1 MKREFR
7 LTGKN
12 VTDKANESD
21 LPDYTLQH
29 SINLES
35 NRDGGET
42 ISIEAEDD
50 DIVEFKFD
58 DESFWMGSIGE
69 IPLLLKNDAEPG
81 SRGFDDGVMEIPSA
95 LSFGQDHRG
104 IFKQLLIKAFNV
116 FKPKG
121 DITGAVVKKSAELL
135 DNKIQ
140 PFPGLYYV
148 DSKFKTT
155 RINAPIKESDH
166 PYLLLI
172 HGTAS
177 SMEGSFG
184 KIIEFTQPGLWEN
197 INQIYGDR
205 ILALE
210 HHTLSKSPF
219 ENATD
224 IVKWLP
230 SKVKLHII
238 STSRGGLVGEVL
250 AKYCDIEKPGFLPEN
265 RELIIKDFGEE
276 SIEAFENEFKTRKIE
291 VEKFVRIACPAAGTT
306 LCSNRL
312 DLFLNV
318 IINGIGLATGGTSS
332 ALMSVCK
339 KLLADVLACKARPD
353 ILPGLYAMHPD
364 ADFIRILNHRNE
376 TIHGSLHVIAGNNKI
391 GPDLKAFIT
400 IITKLFYL
408 GKNDWVVDTKSMSR
422 GLFRKQNIGYF
433 YDEGSDVNHFSYFK
447 NTKTQLA
454 IKSVLNAQPDT
465 IAAEF
470 ESFDRTLPQN
480 ADRGLIMGNLKPK
493 EVSGSK
499 PVIILVP
506 GILGSNIAKDNEEIY
521 LDFWKIAW
529 GKMAELDVDAPN
541 VKATSLIGRF
551 YCKFAEAF
559 SDEYDV
565 AVFPYDWRLNLKGEA
580 AKLNDYVIKIL
591 QKAPG
596 KTIRFVAHSM
606 GGLVLREFISG
617 YKETTW
623 AAVSKFEDHKVVFL
637 GSPLGGSYLIPEILV
652 GKGSRL
658 KQLAGLDLLHS
669 KKTLLSVFSRYDGML
684 SLLPIDGNPHDFT
697 KMETWQEMKKNFVS
711 VDWVIPDTNAL
722 KKFTDFQKNVKEFN
736 TEIYKSKNFI
746 YVAGKSD
753 ATVNGFYYSKQSLN
767 QDKLI
772 FTATSQ
778 GDGSVTWESGIPKE
792 IKENNRVYY
801 TMVGHGD
808 LANDKSLFAG
818 IREIL
823 NIGQTS
829 LLSKTPPVNRGESD
843 VFDMP
848 EQLVEDMTQENLEKV
863 MMGATFANKEIK
875 ETFEPL
881 QIELKCGDLRYAS
894 FPILV
899 GHLKGDGIVSA
910 ESVVDNYLNNVLTRR
925 LATGN
930 YPGNIG
936 ECKYFQNPNGKP
948 LGAIIVGMGKSEK
961 LSGFQ
966 LEETVKFGV
975 IEYLCSLDKKE
986 SNQSTVG
993 ISTLLLGC
1001 AYAGLSVETA
1011 IKAIIA
1017 GIHKA
1022 NQTIK
1027 NTGQDIWP
1035 VVDKVEFVEIF
1046 EDRALQALLCLEQF
1060 KINPLIGINFEPKLQ
1075 KLIGGR
1081 KRLNFENNSDW
1092 WQRVTI
1098 QSAYHYDETNKRT
1111 HVFTFSSS
1119 MGAAREEV
1127 RKLYC
1132 SKVFIESLM
1141 KEISTRE
1148 QWDGALAKSI
1158 FELLIPNDFKM
1169 AVRNQQNLLLI
1180 LDEVTAGYPWEML
1193 QDVSVQALPLA
1204 TSVGMVRQLSTDE
1217 FRPGVNYTMDLRAL
1231 VIGNPNTQG
1240 FLPSLSGAREEAV
1253 LINTL
1258 FNDNGYET
1266 VSSNEESSSAI
1277 IKKMFSA
1284 DYRIMHLAGHGM
1296 FNPDDPDTSGMVIG
1310 PDVFLTTKEIEQLSC
1325 VPELVF
1331 INCCHLGN
1339 TNALS
1344 EEASQNRY
1352 KLAANLGTQLIKIGV
1367 KVVIAAGWAINDAAA
1382 KQFTKDFYEKM
1393 FEGATFG
1400 DALKEARKN
1409 CFESYPNSNTWGAYQ
1424 CYGDQFFTLT
1434 KDYRKS
1440 KSEKTKR
1447 YFVNEQV
1454 KLDIEN
1460 LINKIGANFSSSQK
1474 EGYLAEINSILHG
1487 IEESNISILPFNEL
1501 LAIFY
1506 NRIGD
1511 AKTSMKYFERYF
1523 ELNSSEFNMGS
1534 YVEYS
1539 ALKLNYHASQPQGAK
1554 EIKKVI
1560 TQVENLCK
1568 VIPSHLLFELLATA
1582 HKKLAFMQTGTQR
1595 LDSLQK
1601 SVDYYQK
1608 AFDHGKMSNVDN
1620 TMYSISNALMLGI
1633 LLPKKSASGNGIAD
1647 LEWANAHSR
1656 TFDNQLTF
1664 WDLMDEPNYLL
1675 CKFMLQHN
1683 GYVFPNG
1690 NNKVT
1695 REQIV
1700 KSIQQVFVL
1709 SGEEIRKLDVIKK
1722 YQQLFNLYDQPKTK
1736 SVYKLLMQLLG
1747 EVEKLNGE

>member
-1 MKREFR
+1 MKREFK
-7 LTGKN
+7 LTGFN
-12 VTDKANESD
+12 VTDTSIEID
-21 LPDYTLQH
+21 LPDYNLQH
-29 SINLES
+29 SILIGAT
-35 NRDGGET
+35 RDGGNT
-42 ISIEAEDD
+42 INIEAEDD

-58 DESFWMGSIGE
+58 DDSFWMGSIGE
-69 IPLLLKNDAEPG
+69 IPLLLKNDSEPG
-81 SRGFDDGVMEIPSA
+81 SRGFDDGIMEIPSS
-95 LSFGQDHRG
+95 LSFGQDDRG
-104 IFKQLLIKAFNV
+104 IIKQLLIKAFNV

-135 DNKIQ
+135 DNKLQ
-140 PFPGLYYV
+140 PSPGLYYV
-148 DSKFKTT
+148 DSDFNTIK
-155 RINAPIKESDH
+155 INSTIKETDQ

-177 SMEGSFG
+177 SMHGSFG
-184 KIIEFTQPGLWEN
+184 KMIDNKQPGLWEN
-197 INQIYGDR
+197 LKLTYGDR

-210 HHTLSKSPF
+210 HQTLTKSPF

-250 AKYCDIEKPGFLPEN
+250 SKYCDIEKPGFLPEH
-265 RELIIKDFGEE
+265 RELIITDFGKE
-276 SIEAFENEFKTRKIE
+276 SIELFENEIKTRQIQI
-291 VEKFVRIACPAAGTT
+291 EKFIRIACPAAGTT

-318 IINGIGLATGGTSS
+318 IINGIGMATGGTST
-332 ALMSVCK
+332 AIMSVCK

-353 ILPGLYAMHPD
+353 ILPGLYSMHPE
-364 ADFIRILNHRNE
+364 ADFIRVLNHRNE

-391 GPDLKAFIT
+391 GPNLKAFIT

-408 GKNDWVVDTKSMSR
+408 GKNDWIVDTKSMSR

-433 YDEGSDVNHFSYFK
+433 YDEGSEVNHFSYFA
-447 NTKTQLA
+447 NADTQQAVNNALA
-454 IKSVLNAQPDT
+454 ALPDT
-465 IAAEF
+465 IAEGF

-480 ADRGLIMGNLKPK
+480 ADRGFFMGNLKPK
-493 EVSGSK
+493 EVSGNK
-499 PVIILVP
+499 PVIVLIP
-506 GILGSNIAKDNEEIY
+506 GILGSNISKDNDEIY

-529 GKMAELDVDAPN
+529 GKMAELSVDAPN

-551 YCKFAEAF
+551 YTKFADAF

-565 AVFPYDWRLNLKGEA
+565 AVFPFDWRLNLKGEA
-580 AKLNDYVIKIL
+580 DKLNVYVQKIL

-606 GGLVLREFISG
+606 GGLVLREFISS
-617 YKETTW
+617 YKESTW
-623 AAVSKFEDHKVVFL
+623 ATVSKFEDHKVVFL

-669 KKTLLSVFSRYDGML
+669 KKSLLSVFSRYDGML
-684 SLLPIDGNPHDFT
+684 SLLPINTKPYDFT
-697 KMETWQEMKKNFVS
+697 KLETWQEMKKNFVS
-711 VDWVIPDTNAL
+711 VDWVIPDESAM
-722 KKFTDFQKNVKEFN
+722 KKFADFHKSVREFN
-736 TEIYKSKNFI
+736 TDIYKSKNFI

-753 ATVNGFYYSKQSLN
+753 STVNGFYYSQQSLN

-772 FTATSQ
+772 FTATSK
-778 GDGSVTWESGIPKE
+778 GDGSVTWESGIPNE

-808 LANDKSLFAG
+808 LANDKSLFGG

-823 NIGQTS
+823 KTGQTS
-829 LLSKTPPVNRGESD
+829 LLSKTPPISRGESD

-848 EQLVEDMTQENLEKV
+848 EQLVEDMTQENLENV
-863 MMGATFANKEIK
+863 MMGATLVNKVSK
-875 ETFEPL
+875 ETTSPL

-910 ESVVDNYLNNVLTRR
+910 EKVVDSYLNNVLTRR

-948 LGAIIVGMGKSEK
+948 VGAIIVGMGKSEK

-966 LEETVKFGV
+966 LEETVKYGV
-975 IEYLCSLDKKE
+975 IEYLCSLEKKE
-986 SNQSTVG
+986 TNQPTVG

-1017 GIHKA
+1017 GVHKA
-1022 NQTIK
+1022 NESIK
-1027 NTGQDIWP
+1027 NNGPDIWP
-1035 VVDKVEFVEIF
+1035 IVDKVEFVEIF

-1060 KINPLIGINFEPKLQ
+1060 KINPLMGINFEPKLQ

-1098 QSAYHYDETNKRT
+1098 QSAYHYDESNKRT

-1132 SKVFIESLM
+1132 SRVFIESLM

-1217 FRPGVNYTMDLRAL
+1217 FRPGVNYTMDSRAL
-1231 VIGNPNTQG
+1231 VIGNPNTEG
-1240 FLPSLSGAREEAV
+1240 FLPSLSGAKEEAEMV
-1253 LINTL
+1253 NNI
-1258 FNDNGYET
+1258 FKEIGYET
-1266 VSSNEESSSAI
+1266 VYSNEESSSAI
-1277 IKKMFSA
+1277 IKKMFSS
-1284 DYRIMHLAGHGM
+1284 DYRIMHLAGHGL
-1296 FNPDDPDTSGMVIG
+1296 FNANDPDTSGMVVG

-1339 TNALS
+1339 TNAMS
-1344 EEASQNRY
+1344 EAASQNRY

-1382 KQFTKDFYEKM
+1382 KEFTKDFYEGM
-1393 FEGATFG
+1393 LSGLNFG
-1400 DALKEARKN
+1400 DAIKEARKN
-1409 CFESYPNSNTWGAYQ
+1409 CFERYPNSNTWGAYQ
-1424 CYGDQFFTLT
+1424 CYGDQFYTLR
-1434 KDYRKS
+1434 KVYRKS
-1440 KSEKTKR
+1440 KSETKR
-1447 YFVNEQV
+1447 YFVDEQV

-1460 LINKIGANFSSSQK
+1460 LINKIGANFSASQK
-1474 EGYLAEINSILHG
+1474 QGYTRELESILLG
-1487 IEESNISILPFNEL
+1487 VEESNISIMPFNEL
-1501 LAIFY
+1501 IAIFY
-1506 NRIGD
+1506 NRIGE
-1511 AKTSMKYFERYF
+1511 AEMSMKYFERYF
-1523 ELNSSEFNMGS
+1523 EMNSSAFNMGS

-1539 ALKLNYHASQPQGAK
+1539 ALKLNYFASQPQGAK

-1560 TQVENLCK
+1560 SQVENLCK
-1568 VIPSHLLFELLATA
+1568 VIPSHLLYELLATA
-1582 HKKLAFMQTGTQR
+1582 HKKLAFMQLGTQR
-1595 LDSLQK
+1595 LDSIQK

-1633 LLPKKSASGNGIAD
+1633 LLPKNANPQQGIAD
-1647 LEWANAHSR
+1647 LEWAYAHSR

-1675 CKFMLQHN
+1675 CKFMLQQT
-1683 GYVFPNG
+1683 GLVFPNG
-1690 NNKVT
+1690 NIKVT

-1700 KSIQQVFVL
+1700 QSIQQVFVL

-1722 YQQLFNLYDQPKTK
+1722 YQLLFNLYDQVKTK
-1736 SVYKLLMQLLG
+1736 SIHKLLIQILTDI
-1747 EVEKLNGE
+1747 EKLNGE